1 MRVLWVLAGGLTGF
15 VEGGQQMLYVELLLK
30 GADRITEMAYSCVF
44 KKSIYNYQ
52 NKNDRKKE
60 FVCLLVRT
68 S

>member
-1 MRVLWVLAGGLTGF
+1 M
-15 VEGGQQMLYVELLLK
+15 ECGQQMLYVELLLK